1 MKTLYV
7 KRVYAPPAKEDGLR
21 VLVDRLWPRG
31 LTKEKAEVDLW
42 LRDIAPSDD
51 LRRKF
56 HAKPELWPEFKKAY
70 MQELKHAKEP
80 VEILLGKLATMSVT
94 LLYAAHD
101 EEHNNAV
108 ALREWLLKQTKSKG

>member
-1 MKTLYV
+1 MKALRI
-7 KRVYAPPAKEDGLR
+7 KRVYEAPEKSDGAR

-31 LTKEKAEVDLW
+31 LAKDKARLDLW
-42 LRDIAPSDD
+42 LKDIAPSNE

-56 HAKPELWPEFKKAY
+56 HAKPAVWDKVRAAY
-70 MQELKHAKEP
+70 AQELTSAEARAAIA
-80 VEILLGKLATMSVT
+80 ELAALRRKGTVT

-108 ALREWLLKQTKSKG
+108 ALKLWLDA